1 MDSKVEYYCDFYG
14 ATASIE
20 VRSNGVAKLI
30 IKTSAGQTVVNR
42 PYGSE
47 RGAKAAM
54 NRFGDCWH
62 KQEGE

>member
-1 MDSKVEYYCDFYG
+1 MKTYYKDFYG

-20 VRSNGVAKLI
+20 VRSNGTAKLI

-47 RGAKAAM
+47 HGAKAAM
-54 NRFGDCWH
+54 NRFGDCWNI
-62 KQEGE
+62 QEGR